1 MRGVMEKCTFC
12 VQRIQ
17 NAKITARA
25 QARSQHQGSVDAP
38 LADGTVETACQQAC
52 PTEAIVFGD
61 LSDSTS
67 RVSRLHAD
75 RRHYDLLPELYTRPR
90 NKFLA
95 RVRNPNPNMES
106 QDPAKKPPAGAAKG
120 GH

>member
-1 MRGVMEKCTFC
+1 

-17 NAKITARA
+17 NGKIRSKA
-25 QARSQHQGSVDAP
+25 QLRNPTST
-38 LADGTVETACQQAC
+38 LAQRTGTVGGPLPDGEIETACQQAC

-61 LSDSTS
+61 LADSKS

-75 RRHYDLLPELYTRPR
+75 RRHYDLLPEVYTRPR

-95 RVRNPNPNMES
+95 RVRNPNPKMVP
-106 QDPAKKPPAGAAKG
+106 QDAAARPAAGAAKG